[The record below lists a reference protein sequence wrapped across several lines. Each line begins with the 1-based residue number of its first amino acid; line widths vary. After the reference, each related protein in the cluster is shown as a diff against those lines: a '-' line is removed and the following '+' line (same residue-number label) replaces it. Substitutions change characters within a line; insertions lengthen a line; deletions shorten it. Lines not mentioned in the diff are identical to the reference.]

1 MKLSD
6 DKIAH
11 LSHVVFDALVKSGA
25 AEVPDKDDARSRR
38 ELKQAIAK
46 SLKVQEELE
55 ETVRKKV
62 LSYSRKIQEGSPEW
76 DILFHKHYQEELKK
90 KGHQP

>member
-6 DKIAH
+6 DKVAH

-25 AEVPDKDDARSRR
+25 AEVPDKDDARARR

-46 SLKVQEELE
+46 TVTGEEELE

-62 LSYSRKIQEGSPEW
+62 LSYSRKVVEGSQEW

-90 KGHQP
+90 KGKG

>member
-1 MKLSD
+1 MKLSE

-11 LSHVVFDALVKSGA
+11 LSHMVFDALVKSGA
-25 AEVPDKDDARSRR
+25 AEVPDKDDALARR

-46 SLKVQEELE
+46 TVSGEEELE

-62 LSYSRKIQEGSPEW
+62 LSYSRKIVEGSPEW

-90 KGHQP
+90 RGIK

>member
-1 MKLSD
+1 MRISE

-11 LSHVVFDALVKSGA
+11 LSHIVFDALVRTKA
-25 AEVPDKDDARSRR
+25 AETLEEDAKVRR

-46 SLKVQEELE
+46 SLKGEEELE

-76 DILFHKHYQEELKK
+76 DILFRKHYAEELKK
-90 KGHQP
+90 RGR

>member
-1 MKLSD
+1 MRISE

-11 LSHVVFDALVKSGA
+11 LSHIVFDALVKSGA
-25 AEVPDKDDARSRR
+25 AEALEEDAKVRR

-46 SLKVQEELE
+46 SLKGEEELE

-62 LSYSRKIQEGSPEW
+62 LSYSRKIMEGSPEW
-76 DILFHKHYQEELKK
+76 DILFRKHYQEELKK
-90 KGHQP
+90 RGRLP

>member
-1 MKLSD
+1 MRISE

-11 LSHVVFDALVKSGA
+11 LSHIVFDALVKTKA
-25 AEVPDKDDARSRR
+25 AEALEEDAKVRR

-46 SLKVQEELE
+46 SLKGEEELE

-62 LSYSRKIQEGSPEW
+62 LSYSRKVQEGSQEW
-76 DILFHKHYQEELKK
+76 DILFRKHYQEELKK
-90 KGHQP
+90 KGRLP

>member
-1 MKLSD
+1 MRISE

-11 LSHVVFDALVKSGA
+11 LSHIVFDALVKSGA
-25 AEVPDKDDARSRR
+25 AEALEEDAKVRR

-46 SLKVQEELE
+46 SVKSEDELE

-62 LSYSRKIQEGSPEW
+62 LSYSRKIMEGSPEW
-76 DILFHKHYQEELKK
+76 DILFRKHYQEELKK
-90 KGHQP
+90 KGRLP